1 MNVKENKEI
10 LQESFRNLNYAPK
23 YVSNSTEKPYLGI
36 DLINLRESIKML
48 ENINI
53 MIPEINEIKK
63 TSLFKSYGNEEYFT
77 SSDDSIIK
85 NYVNKLK
92 IGIEFILRYNNQVD
106 NPENGLYIKLPE
118 IQNFDDLAKVS
129 NDLKKAIEIPIVD
142 QNDGGYI
149 KIETAES
156 GSIWLIISI
165 GSITAVN
172 LIGAICWS
180 AAVIRKKKA
189 EAKIFEEHAKTL
201 GLKND
206 SLQTVI
212 DAQKIQIKN
221 IIEAEAQEIAKEH
234 YKLNDPEVINRL
246 KLSLNT
252 VNELIDRGTQ
262 ILPSSDNKETIKSFP
277 DYSNLNLIES
287 AIKKLQ
293 SEN

>member
-1 MNVKENKEI
+1 MNVKETKEL
-10 LQESFRNLNYAPK
+10 LQDCYYKLNYK
-23 YVSNSTEKPYLGI
+23 STYVSGSPEKPYVGK
-36 DLINLRESIKML
+36 DLINLRECIKML
-48 ENINI
+48 ENINLLT
-53 MIPEINEIKK
+53 PEINELKN
-63 TSLFKSYGNEEYFT
+63 SLLFQTYSNEQYFT
-77 SSDDSIIK
+77 AVDNSKIAINVD
-85 NYVNKLK
+85 KLK
-92 IGIEFILRYNNQVD
+92 IGIEYLLRYSNQIE
-106 NPENGLYIKLPE
+106 NPENGLFIKLPE
-118 IQNFDDLAKVS
+118 IQTFEDLSKVS
-129 NDLKKAIEIPIVD
+129 NDLKKAIEIPVID
-142 QNDGGYI
+142 QNDGGYV

-156 GSIWLIISI
+156 GSIWLVISI
-165 GSITAVN
+165 GTFSAVN

-189 EAKIFEEHAKTL
+189 EAKIFEEHARTL
-201 GLKND
+201 GMKNE

-221 IIEAEAQEIAKEH
+221 IIEAEAEEIAKAH

-252 VNELIDRGTQ
+252 VNDLIDRGTQ

-293 SEN
+293 S

>member
-1 MNVKENKEI
+1 MNVKETKDL
-10 LQESFRNLNYAPK
+10 LQNCYSKLNFK
-23 YVSNSTEKPYLGI
+23 TTYVTGSTEKPYI
-36 DLINLRESIKML
+36 AQDLIILRECINRL
-48 ENINI
+48 ENIDLLT
-53 MIPEINEIKK
+53 PEINELKK
-63 TSLFKSYGNEEYFT
+63 SMLFQTYSDEQYFT
-77 SSDDSIIK
+77 ASDNSKITINVD
-85 NYVNKLK
+85 KLK
-92 IGIEFILRYNNQVD
+92 IGIEFLLRYGNQIE
-106 NPENGLYIKLPE
+106 NPENGLFIKLPE
-118 IQNFDDLAKVS
+118 IQNFEDLSKVS
-129 NDLKKAIEIPIVD
+129 NDLKKAIEIPVID
-142 QNDGGYI
+142 QNDGGYV

-165 GSITAVN
+165 GTLSAVN

-201 GLKND
+201 GLKNE

-221 IIEAEAQEIAKEH
+221 IIEAEAEEIAKAH
-234 YKLNDPEVINRL
+234 YKLNDPEVISRL

-252 VNELIDRGTQ
+252 VNDLIDRGTQ